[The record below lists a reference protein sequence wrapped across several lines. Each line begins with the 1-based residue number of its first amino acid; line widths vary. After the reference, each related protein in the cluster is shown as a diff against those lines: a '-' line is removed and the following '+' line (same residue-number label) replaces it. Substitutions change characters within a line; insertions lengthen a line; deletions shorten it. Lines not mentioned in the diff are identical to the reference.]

1 MNWWTHFLRDE
12 RLAHAA
18 PDMLSL
24 EELVTL
30 QATLLGKMLVV
41 NGALHRRYA
50 ETLASLEQQ
59 PSRNE
64 AHNSL
69 VKAEKHIEALNRI
82 LRDELA
88 LVLSDEQSNE
98 IDDADSDQPSSFD

>member
-18 PDMLSL
+18 PDMLSM

-30 QATLLGKMLVV
+30 QATLLAKMMVV

-50 ETLASLEQQ
+50 EAVASLEQEL
-59 PSRNE
+59 SGNDAR
-64 AHNSL
+64 NSL

-98 IDDADSDQPSSFD
+98 IDGADDDHRA

>member
-1 MNWWTHFLRDE
+1 MNWWTHFLRNE

-18 PDMLSL
+18 PDMLSM

-30 QATLLGKMLVV
+30 QATLLAKMMVV

-50 ETLASLEQQ
+50 EALVSLEEGL
-59 PSRNE
+59 SGNE
-64 AHNSL
+64 ARNSL
-69 VKAEKHIEALNRI
+69 LKAEKHIEALNRI

-98 IDDADSDQPSSFD
+98 IDGADDDRHP

>member
-18 PDMLSL
+18 PDMLSM

-30 QATLLGKMLVV
+30 QATLLAKMMVV

-50 ETLASLEQQ
+50 EAVTSLEQEL
-59 PSRNE
+59 SGNDAR
-64 AHNSL
+64 NSL

-98 IDDADSDQPSSFD
+98 IDGADDDHRA

>member
-12 RLAHAA
+12 RLAQAA
-18 PDMLSL
+18 PDMLSM

-30 QATLLGKMLVV
+30 QATLLAKMMVV

-50 ETLASLEQQ
+50 EVLASLEQ
-59 PSRNE
+59 SLSGNE
-64 AHNSL
+64 ARNSL
-69 VKAEKHIEALNRI
+69 VKAEQHIEALNRI

-98 IDDADSDQPSSFD
+98 IDGADDDPHD

>member
-1 MNWWTHFLRDE
+1 MNWWTHLLRDE
-12 RLAHAA
+12 RLAHAT
-18 PDMLSL
+18 PDTLSM

-30 QATLLGKMLVV
+30 QATLLGKMMVV

-50 ETLASLEQQ
+50 EALASLGQDL
-59 PSRNE
+59 PGNE
-64 AHNSL
+64 ARISL
-69 VKAEKHIEALNRI
+69 LKAEKHLEALNRI

-98 IDDADSDQPSSFD
+98 IDGTGDDRDA

>member
-12 RLAHAA
+12 RLAHAT
-18 PDMLSL
+18 PDMLTL

-30 QATLLGKMLVV
+30 QATLLGKMMVV

-50 ETLASLEQQ
+50 EALASLEQE
-59 PSRNE
+59 PAGNE

-88 LVLSDEQSNE
+88 LVLSDEQSND
-98 IDDADSDQPSSFD
+98 IDGGDDDQRG

>member
-12 RLAHAA
+12 RLAHAT

-24 EELVTL
+24 EELMTL
-30 QATLLGKMLVV
+30 QATLLGKMMVV
-41 NGALHRRYA
+41 NGALHRRYEDA
-50 ETLASLEQQ
+50 LTSLDQGPSGNETRQ
-59 PSRNE
+59 
-64 AHNSL
+64 SL

-88 LVLSDEQSNE
+88 LVLSDEESNE
-98 IDDADSDQPSSFD
+98 IDDVADKRRT

>member
-12 RLAHAA
+12 RLAHAT

-24 EELVTL
+24 EELMTL
-30 QATLLGKMLVV
+30 QATLLGKMMVV
-41 NGALHRRYA
+41 NGALHRRYEDA
-50 ETLASLEQQ
+50 LTSLDQGPSGNETRQ
-59 PSRNE
+59 
-64 AHNSL
+64 SL

-88 LVLSDEQSNE
+88 LVLSDEESNE
-98 IDDADSDQPSSFD
+98 IDDVADERRT

>member
-18 PDMLSL
+18 PDMLSM

-30 QATLLGKMLVV
+30 QATLLAKMMVV

-50 ETLASLEQQ
+50 EALASLGEGL
-59 PSRNE
+59 PGNE

-69 VKAEKHIEALNRI
+69 LKAEKHIEALNRI

-98 IDDADSDQPSSFD
+98 IDGADDDRHA